1 MFDLLESIVERSPL
15 GLRKSGGDPS
25 EGKSGTFPDEAVA
38 VLLSAME
45 KLAMGLN
52 PIPYREFAE
61 KSLADFV
68 AATRHHAPAAQP
80 NHVRLP
86 PAASSYFPPPDEQ
99 LIVVPEV
106 TLPNGTTVPS
116 FKVSQY
122 HCSQSEDGSPWVN
135 ISYDEARKAC
145 QDAGVSLIT
154 ELQALAIAH
163 DIVQQDANWTGGK
176 VGHGIV
182 FQGLHKGTVDGPQGR
197 EFDSPNP
204 EERRWHQLSN
214 GSRIYDFAGHVFTWV
229 FDDVQGD
236 ENGIVAHSFAIDSPS
251 ISTSSGLMAA
261 QGIGWAPQDKISWTG
276 RALIRGGCWNSERYA
291 GVFSLDRDRPGSG
304 WDGVGFRCTK

>member
-15 GLRKSGGDPS
+15 GLRKSSGDPS

-68 AATRHHAPAAQP
+68 AATRHHSPAAQP
-80 NHVRLP
+80 KHVRLP
-86 PAASSYFPPPDEQ
+86 PAASSYFPPPEEQ
-99 LIVVPEV
+99 LVVVPEV

-145 QDAGVSLIT
+145 KDAGVSLIT

-163 DIVQQDANWTGGK
+163 DIVKQDGNWTGGK
-176 VGHGIV
+176 VGHGKV
-182 FQGLHKGTVDGPQGR
+182 FQGLHKGTVKGPRGR
-197 EFDSPNP
+197 EFVSGHP

-214 GSRIYDFAGHVFTWV
+214 GSRIYDFAGHVLSWV

-236 ENGIVAHSFAIDSPS
+236 EIGIVARSFANGSPS
-251 ISTSSGLMAA
+251 ISTTSGLMAF
-261 QGIGWAPQDKISWTG
+261 QGIGWAPQAKSNWAG
-276 RALIRGGCWNSERYA
+276 RALLRGGYWGSERDA
-291 GVFSLDRDRPGSG
+291 GVFHLRSYLPGSE

>member
-1 MFDLLESIVERSPL
+1 MFDLLGSIVERRSL
-15 GLRKSGGDPS
+15 GLRKSGGEPS

-61 KSLADFV
+61 KSLADFF

-80 NHVRLP
+80 KHAGLP
-86 PAASSYFPPPDEQ
+86 PAASWYFPPPDEQ

-106 TLPNGTTVPS
+106 TLPNGITVPS

-122 HCSQSEDGSPWVN
+122 NCSQSADGTPWVN
-135 ISYDEARKAC
+135 INYKDARKAC
-145 QDAGVSLIT
+145 KAAGVSLIT

-176 VGHGIV
+176 VGHGKV
-182 FQGLHKGTVDGPQGR
+182 FQGLHKGTLKGPQGR
-197 EFDSPNP
+197 EFVSPHP

-214 GSRIYDFAGHVFTWV
+214 GSRIYDFAGHVFSWV

-236 ENGIVAHSFAIDSPS
+236 ENGIVAHHFAIDSPS

-261 QGIGWAPQDKISWTG
+261 QGIGWAPQANSNWSG
-276 RALIRGGCWNSERYA
+276 LALIRAGFWLSEHRA
-291 GVFSLDRDRPGSG
+291 GVFHLSSGRPDYDEGDVS
-304 WDGVGFRCTK
+304 FRCTK

>member
-1 MFDLLESIVERSPL
+1 MFDLLGSIVERSPL
-15 GLRKSGGDPS
+15 GLRNSGGDPS
-25 EGKSGTFPDEAVA
+25 EVKSGTFPDEAVA

-68 AATRHHAPAAQP
+68 AATRHYAPAAQP
-80 NHVRLP
+80 KHVRLP
-86 PAASSYFPPPDEQ
+86 PAASSYFPPPEEQ
-99 LIVVPEV
+99 LVVVPEV

-135 ISYDEARKAC
+135 ISYDDARKVC
-145 QDAGVSLIT
+145 QEAGMSLIT

-163 DIVQQDANWTGGK
+163 DIVQQDINWTGGK
-176 VGHGIV
+176 VGMGKV
-182 FQGLHKGTVDGPQGR
+182 FQGLHKETVEGPQGR
-197 EFDSPNP
+197 DFLSSDP
-204 EERRWHQLSN
+204 EERRWHELSN
-214 GSRIYDFAGHVFTWV
+214 GSRIYDFAGHVFSWV

-236 ENGIVAHSFAIDSPS
+236 ENGIVARPFAKDSPS
-251 ISTSSGLMAA
+251 ISTSSGLSAA
-261 QGIGWAPQDKISWTG
+261 QGIGWAPQAESIVAGD
-276 RALIRGGCWNSERYA
+276 ALLRGGCWYSGRHS
-291 GVFSLDRDRPGSG
+291 GVFYLDYGHPGYDGGSL
-304 WDGVGFRCTK
+304 GFRCTK